1 MEKNAP
7 PVSSI
12 LRWPTTVTAKSF
24 SSQQNHFYHG
34 KIIFV
39 TAKSFW
45 PRQNH
50 FRHGKI
56 IFNRGK
62 IIYNQGKYILC
73 ARDLY
78 SSYKMGLEGLRDS
91 HFMSLYAAPYLGLL
105 TNFASCV
112 FVVGLV
118 WRIFK
123 WSIEPLQ
130 LRRRIFKTLIS
141 RKILI
146 GKWHLIQNQPHVKK
160 VFKEPPMIS
169 YRKGKSLQDL
179 QVRAKL

>member
-1 MEKNAP
+1 MRPLSALFYGGPQLSRQNLFRHSK
-7 PVSSI
+7 I
-12 LRWPTTVTAKSF
+12 IFTTAKSF
-24 SSQQNHFYHG
+24 LSRQNHFGHS

-39 TAKSFW
+39 TA
-45 PRQNH
+45 
-50 FRHGKI
+50 KI